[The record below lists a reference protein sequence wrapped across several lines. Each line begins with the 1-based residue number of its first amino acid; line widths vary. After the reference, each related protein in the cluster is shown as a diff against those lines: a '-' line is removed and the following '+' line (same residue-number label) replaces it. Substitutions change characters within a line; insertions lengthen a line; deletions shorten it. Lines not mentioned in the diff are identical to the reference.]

1 MDYNRATEEHQ
12 VVNLN
17 SPPPTPIVDVEG
29 DDDGSGLKLHGLFGT
44 KSEINPQ
51 RDELQVVEASTPL
64 LVTVLEQYCVSG
76 LNGVANT
83 FKVLIEHKSGRFIS
97 WLKS

>member
-1 MDYNRATEEHQ
+1 M
-12 VVNLN
+12 VNLN

-29 DDDGSGLKLHGLFGT
+29 DDDGYGLKRITFRLT
-44 KSEINPQ
+44 KLEINPQ
-51 RDELQVVEASTPL
+51 RDELQVVETNSPL

-83 FKVLIEHKSGRFIS
+83 FKVLVEHKSGGFM
-97 WLKS
+97 